1 MKISSNILM
10 LPEVSVDIFEML
22 VKSGK
27 TSEEAEKTILNTGVN
42 SIRKANVLGLTSFIM
57 NGIDSIMHNHPE
69 FFDDVDAVI
78 VVSQSYDQ
86 RIPSI
91 STRVQDKLNITSK
104 AFCLDVMDGCSG
116 YIKALHLADGLLAG
130 GRKKVLVLAGDLNS
144 KMTSGSEI
152 GTQILFGDGVSVT
165 TLEPNYQESEI
176 LLFNEGDNTGVISCT
191 MSGASME
198 TNGFEVF
205 RFTNNKIPKL
215 IKDFL
220 EDKNL
225 SIENFDYVG
234 LHQASNLVVANVFK
248 KLRHTNKLCGDFLCG
263 EIGNI
268 GAGSIGAWLSQI
280 DFPIESR
287 DSQLLASG
295 FGSGLSWGLATVGL
309 NLKHNGV
316 LNVRS

>member
-27 TSEEAEKTILNTGVN
+27 TSEEAKRTISITGVN
-42 SIRKANVLGLTSFIM
+42 SIRKVNDLGLTDFIM
-57 NGIDSIMHNHPE
+57 NGLDSIMHNHPD

-91 STRVQDKLNITSK
+91 STRVQDKFNITST
-104 AFCLDVMDGCSG
+104 AFCLDLMDGCSG
-116 YIKALHLADGLLAG
+116 YIKALHLSNLLLEG
-130 GRKKVLVLAGDLNS
+130 GCNKVLVLAGDLNS

-165 TLEPNYQESEI
+165 TLEPNYQKSEI
-176 LLFNEGDNTGVISCT
+176 LLFNEGDNTGIISCT
-191 MSGASME
+191 VADASMAM
-198 TNGFEVF
+198 NGFEVF
-205 RFTNNKIPKL
+205 RFTKKKVPKL

-220 EDKNL
+220 EDNNL
-225 SIENFDYVG
+225 SIEHFDYVG

-248 KLRHTNKLCGDFLCG
+248 ELRYTNKLCEDFLCG

-280 DFPIESR
+280 DFPLEGK

-309 NLKHNGV
+309 NLKYNGV
-316 LNVRS
+316 LNVKS